1 MFYVSDAATGELV
14 EVIPQEDVR
23 ARYVLDSATNTYL
36 LREDTTP
43 PASESADAA
52 SAQPPTEDLA
62 PPPEPTVEPPP
73 PPQPPRYRI
82 EFVPDSRFYSLYTPY
97 RVYDA
102 ATGELVGAFRTQGDW
117 DWGYVLD
124 PASGTYTR
132 MDGVPPPQL
141 PPQPPWWDNAI
152 YGPGITP
159 PP

>member
-36 LREDTTP
+36 LREDTTT

-52 SAQPPTEDLA
+52 LAQPPTEDPA

-82 EFVPDSRFYSLYTPY
+82 ELVPDSRFYSLYMPY

-102 ATGELVGAFRTQGDW
+102 ATGELVGALRSSDYGG
-117 DWGYVLD
+117 WGYVFD
-124 PASGTYTR
+124 PASGTYTLT
-132 MDGVPPPQL
+132 DGAAPPQL
-141 PPQPPWWDNAI
+141 PQRPPWWDDAI
-152 YGPGITP
+152 NGPGITP